1 MLPNKIASIFR
12 LSLAVLFMFVLL
24 LSLNPAS
31 SFAAGETAVV
41 TADTLNVRGGPGT
54 GYGVIQ
60 QTVNGDR
67 LPVLDKSGDWVKV
80 KLSSGASGWVAGW
93 LVAVE
98 QTSTSPVSN
107 LPPAG
112 QSSGGVAVVTG
123 SSVNVRGGPG
133 TGYDVMAQAGQG
145 DRLSVLDKSGDWVK
159 IKLGSGSAGWIAGWL
174 VSIEQSAPAKPVG
187 DKPAPAIPATGSRTA
202 TVTSAVI
209 NVRSGPGTGNGI
221 LTQAYQGA
229 TLPVVDQSGDWY
241 RVTLAGG
248 NSGWVAGWLVSV
260 KTTPPIPTNPVSP
273 SPSPALPDRGSTDR
287 PEDNANKPADNANK
301 PVENGNK
308 PKDNANKPVDSKSGK
323 LLSLQVNNSS
333 GKTSAVV
340 TANAPFNYASFTL
353 ENPSRL
359 VVDCKGVSIG
369 SVPSSTRVNSKT
381 INQVRAGYYQKDPD
395 ITRLVFDLPSGVQY
409 VAALSKDKMTL
420 TVDTYIPD
428 LNGAYKG
435 KTVVIDPGHGGSDP
449 GAVGQNGLKEKDV
462 TLDIAKRVQRLLEAK
477 GTKVIMARTGDTDV
491 DLYERT
497 NRANRA
503 GADIFVSI
511 HINAHN
517 DRVYG
522 GTSTY
527 LYQNDRKDQP
537 ASRVQN
543 SRRLANYVQNE
554 LLKSLGLRD
563 VGVKE
568 AHFAVLRTSGMPSIL
583 AEIAFISNTR
593 EESLMRTDDF
603 KNKAAEAIAKGIGLY
618 FSESRVAG
626 QDIMS

>member
-1 MLPNKIASIFR
+1 MAQAN
-12 LSLAVLFMFVLL
+12 
-24 LSLNPAS
+24 
-31 SFAAGETAVV
+31 
-41 TADTLNVRGGPGT
+41 
-54 GYGVIQ
+54 Q
-60 QTVNGDR
+60 GDR
-67 LPVLDKSGDWVKV
+67 LPVLDKSGDWVKI
-80 KLSSGASGWVAGW
+80 KLS
-93 LVAVE
+93 
-98 QTSTSPVSN
+98 
-107 LPPAG
+107 
-112 QSSGGVAVVTG
+112 
-123 SSVNVRGGPG
+123 
-133 TGYDVMAQAGQG
+133 
-145 DRLSVLDKSGDWVK
+145 
-159 IKLGSGSAGWIAGWL
+159 SGSAGWIAGWL
-174 VSIEQSAPAKPVG
+174 VSIEQPAPAKPAG
-187 DKPAPAIPATGSRTA
+187 DKPAPAVPATGSRAA
-202 TVTSAVI
+202 TVTGTVI

-229 TLPVVDQSGDWY
+229 TLPAGDQSGDWY

-260 KTTPPIPTNPVSP
+260 KTTPPLPTSPISP
-273 SPSPALPDRGSTDR
+273 SPSPALPDRGSVDR
-287 PEDNANKPADNANK
+287 PEDSINK
-301 PVENGNK
+301 PVDNG
-308 PKDNANKPVDSKSGK
+308 NKPVDSTNKPVDSTSGK

-340 TANAPFNYASFTL
+340 KANAPFNYASFTL

-359 VVDCKGVSIG
+359 VVDCKGVGIG
-369 SVPSSTRVNSKT
+369 SVPSSTQVNSKT

-395 ITRLVFDLPSGVQY
+395 ITRLVFDLPPGVQY
-409 VAALSKDKMTL
+409 VAALSKDQKTL

-428 LNGAYKG
+428 LSGAYKG
-435 KTVVIDPGHGGSDP
+435 KTVVVDPGHGGSDP

-477 GTKVIMARTGDTDV
+477 GARVIMARSGDTEV

-527 LYQNDRKDQP
+527 LYQNDMKDQP

-568 AHFAVLRTSGMPSIL
+568 AHFAVLRTSSMPSIL

-626 QDIMS
+626 QDSMS

>member
-12 LSLAVLFMFVLL
+12 LSLAALFMFVLL

-41 TADTLNVRGGPGT
+41 NADTLNVRGGPGT
-54 GYGVIQ
+54 SYDVIQ
-60 QTVNGDR
+60 QNVNGDR

-80 KLSSGASGWVAGW
+80 KLASGASGWVAGW

-98 QTSTSPVSN
+98 QPSPAPASF
-107 LPPAG
+107 LPSAG
-112 QSSGGVAVVTG
+112 QSSGGTAVVSG

-133 TGYDVMAQAGQG
+133 TGYDVMAQANQG
-145 DRLSVLDKSGDWVK
+145 DRLTVLDKSGDWVK
-159 IKLGSGSAGWIAGWL
+159 IKLSSGSAGWIAGWL
-174 VSIEQSAPAKPVG
+174 VSIEQPAPAKPAG
-187 DKPAPAIPATGSRTA
+187 DKPAPAVPATGSRAA
-202 TVTSAVI
+202 TVTGTVI
-209 NVRSGPGTGNGI
+209 NVRSGPGTGSGI

-260 KTTPPIPTNPVSP
+260 KTMSPLPTSPISP
-273 SPSPALPDRGSTDR
+273 SPSPALPDRGSVDR
-287 PEDNANKPADNANK
+287 PEDNANKPVD
-301 PVENGNK
+301 NGNK
-308 PKDNANKPVDSKSGK
+308 PEDSTNKPVDSTSGK
-323 LLSLQVNNSS
+323 LLSLQVDNSS

-340 TANAPFNYASFTL
+340 KANAPFNYASFTL

-359 VVDCKGVSIG
+359 VVDCKGVGIG
-369 SVPSSTRVNSKT
+369 SVPSSTQVNSKT

-395 ITRLVFDLPSGVQY
+395 ITRLVFDLPPGVQY
-409 VAALSKDKMTL
+409 VAALSKDKKTL

-428 LNGAYKG
+428 LSGAYKG

-477 GTKVIMARTGDTDV
+477 GAMVIMARPGDTEV

-527 LYQNDRKDQP
+527 LYQNDMKDQP

-568 AHFAVLRTSGMPSIL
+568 AHFAVLRTSSMPSIL

-618 FSESRVAG
+618 FSDSRVAG
-626 QDIMS
+626 QDSMS